1 MKLTPKKVKC
11 TWPTPKFGV
20 GYFRLACVWVSRR
33 VKRNFKVSHRVKCEK
48 FASTNAKDTNMLLY
62 FALGDA
68 KVWRWGSKPT
78 PGPNANG
85 FASQWNIGFI
95 VIPSFILFS

>member
-1 MKLTPKKVKC
+1 
-11 TWPTPKFGV
+11 
-20 GYFRLACVWVSRR
+20 
-33 VKRNFKVSHRVKCEK
+33 
-48 FASTNAKDTNMLLY
+48 MLVY

-85 FASQWNIGFI
+85 FASQWNIGFSHLFRGNDTMAHGRSVNKDNRCCI
-95 VIPSFILFS
+95 YRIYQSFIHV